1 MDYRKYRVRTPV
13 KTFRDLEV
21 YQVTTN
27 LSAELFN
34 LKMPNKYKRNKN
46 VAEEMNNLREAS
58 KMVPRLIVESY
69 SDKFS
74 DLDLASQKLEKAA
87 AAVNILVG
95 KMDFISAIVDDPD
108 FRANLSEILNRYQR
122 NKMRIINLKRA
133 WNRVWGKR

>member
-1 MDYRKYRVRTPV
+1 M
-13 KTFRDLEV
+13 
-21 YQVTTN
+21 TTN

-87 AAVNILVG
+87 AVVNILVG
-95 KMDFISAIVDDPD
+95 KMDFINAIVDDPD
-108 FRANLSEILNRYQR
+108 FRTNLTEILNRYQR

>member
-1 MDYRKYRVRTPV
+1 MDYKKYRVRTPV

-21 YQVTTN
+21 YQATTN

>member
-1 MDYRKYRVRTPV
+1 MDYKKYRVRTPV

-87 AAVNILVG
+87 AVVNILVG
-95 KMDFISAIVDDPD
+95 KMDFINAIVDDAD